1 MYALRGY
8 LQCVCLLSDSI
19 DDAPVFLE
27 FIQIGVGLNVGDGI
41 EAPDPSVV
49 VHEHPVDELEGVKLA
64 VLVAMLIDEIVENT
78 DLINAQGRL
87 LLDLCLPRRAGS
99 NNFAIGA
106 NLRLLESRII

>member
-1 MYALRGY
+1 LLDVYALRGY
-8 LQCVCLLSDSI
+8 LQCVCLLSNSI
-19 DDAPVFLE
+19 DDARVVLE
-27 FIQIGVGLNVGDGI
+27 FIQIGVGLNVGDCI

-64 VLVAMLIDEIVENT
+64 VLVAMLVDVVVEGT

-99 NNFAIGA
+99 NNFAIRA
-106 NLRLLESRII
+106 NL